1 MIKGI
6 LFDKDGTL
14 IDFSLWRNAG
24 INTIQTILTEYNLN
38 DDKLNKELQKAIGIK
53 EKGVE
58 PFGALAYSS
67 HEKLAYE
74 LYFILNKYVNIDLEK
89 FESHV
94 VELLRKEV
102 LRDDVEFKE
111 IVSISSL
118 YEYLKSN
125 KIKMGMATA
134 DSKQSAMHLINK
146 LNLNDSFDFVG
157 SYDGT
162 MKIKPHK
169 DMCMKFCSM
178 YNLEPGEVAIV
189 GDSYNDMLFALNS
202 GAIGVGVLSGVS
214 SKINL
219 KDVANVIVP
228 SVESLFDRNV
238 LETLDEKS
246 YEARE
251 LRTA

>member
-24 INTIQTILTEYNLN
+24 INMIQTILNEYNLN
-38 DDKLNKELQKAIGIK
+38 DDKLNKEFRRAIGIK

-74 LYFILNKYVNIDLEK
+74 LHFILNKHANIDFGE
-89 FESHV
+89 FETHV

-102 LRDDVEFKE
+102 LKDDIEFKE
-111 IVSISSL
+111 IVSIRRL

-125 KIKMGMATA
+125 NIKMGMATA

-146 LNLNDSFDFVG
+146 LNLNDSFDFIG
-157 SYDGT
+157 SYDGK
-162 MKIKPHK
+162 MKMKPHK
-169 DMCMKFCSM
+169 DMCMRFCSM

-228 SVESLFDRNV
+228 SVESLFDRDV
-238 LETLDEKS
+238 LEALDEKS
-246 YEARE
+246 YGARE

>member
-1 MIKGI
+1 MVG
-6 LFDKDGTL
+6 
-14 IDFSLWRNAG
+14 
-24 INTIQTILTEYNLN
+24 
-38 DDKLNKELQKAIGIK
+38 
-53 EKGVE
+53 
-58 PFGALAYSS
+58 
-67 HEKLAYE
+67 
-74 LYFILNKYVNIDLEK
+74 
-89 FESHV
+89 
-94 VELLRKEV
+94 LLRNEV

-111 IVSISSL
+111 IVSIRKL
-118 YEYLKSN
+118 YEHLNSN
-125 KIKMGMATA
+125 NIKMGLATA
-134 DSKQSAMHLINK
+134 DSMQSAMHMINK
-146 LNLNDSFDFVG
+146 LNLNDSFDFIG
-157 SYDGT
+157 SYDGK
-162 MKIKPHK
+162 MKRKPHK

-189 GDSYNDMLFALNS
+189 GDSYSDMLFALNS

-238 LETLDEKS
+238 LEALDEKS

>member
-157 SYDGT
+157 
-162 MKIKPHK
+162 
-169 DMCMKFCSM
+169 
-178 YNLEPGEVAIV
+178 
-189 GDSYNDMLFALNS
+189 
-202 GAIGVGVLSGVS
+202 
-214 SKINL
+214 
-219 KDVANVIVP
+219 
-228 SVESLFDRNV
+228 
-238 LETLDEKS
+238 
-246 YEARE
+246 
-251 LRTA
+251 